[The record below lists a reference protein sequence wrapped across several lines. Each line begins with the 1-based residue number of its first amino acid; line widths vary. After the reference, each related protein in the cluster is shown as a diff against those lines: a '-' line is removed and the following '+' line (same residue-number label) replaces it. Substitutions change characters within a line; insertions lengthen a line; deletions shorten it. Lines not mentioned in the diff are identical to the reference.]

1 MNNKVIIDK
10 INTLQKE
17 KRKYKQKYNKEPS
30 IEYLASIL
38 NTNKDKILELESII
52 KDLDNNPYIEE
63 IKPFN
68 VKDLSKEEYT
78 ELVNKIKENKYLLN
92 EKEKEII
99 SLAFGLID
107 NKYYSNKELSIKY
120 NITEE
125 RVRQIIAKSIRI
137 VRNPNRRK
145 KLKDYIGND

>member
-92 EKEKEII
+92 EREQEII